1 MTDTLSAL
9 TSSPLLP
16 LPSRWRVPEQMR
28 LLDEARTAEAQG
40 ADHYWAWAAKH
51 QRWHKSW
58 DVLREGSFGNLRYY
72 VGGLLN
78 VADNC
83 VDRHAE
89 DPARSTRD
97 AIIWEGEPG
106 DVRRLTYRDLREQVS
121 RFANGL
127 RSLGIGRGDVVA
139 IIFPICRKSLWQ
151 SRPAIASAPYTPS
164 CSAGSRRTQSRCGS
178 RYPMPSWS

>member
-1 MTDTLSAL
+1 M
-9 TSSPLLP
+9 
-16 LPSRWRVPEQMR
+16 
-28 LLDEARTAEAQG
+28 
-40 ADHYWAWAAKH
+40 
-51 QRWHKSW
+51 
-58 DVLREGSFGNLRYY
+58 
-72 VGGLLN
+72 GGLLN

-139 IIFPICRKSLWQ
+139 IHLPNLPEVFVAIQACNRIGAIYTVLFSGFSPDAIALRLQVSHAVVVVTADASFRRARRIPLLENLRTARQ
-151 SRPAIASAPYTPS
+151 YRPA
-164 CSAGSRRTQSRCGS
+164 
-178 RYPMPSWS
+178 